1 MLEYDRI
8 DNSEAIDSTRNKLV
22 SKECWL
28 CCFWYFIDKNF
39 NFDDRLCDGCYDMDI
54 KAVSI
59 NNLAIVYVGDK
70 VYRINFAFISKDD
83 TINLIK
89 NSVIIDKRGVL

>member
-8 DNSEAIDSTRNKLV
+8 DNSEGIDSTCNKLV

-28 CCFWYFIDKNF
+28 CCFWYFTNKNF
-39 NFDDRLCDGCYDMDI
+39 NFDDRLCDGCYDMNM
-54 KAVSI
+54 KAVSL
-59 NNLAIVYVGDK
+59 NNLAIVYVKGSA
-70 VYRINFAFISKDD
+70 YRINFAFISKNDA
-83 TINLIK
+83 INLIK

>member
-8 DNSEAIDSTRNKLV
+8 DKSEGIDSTRNKLV

-39 NFDDRLCDGCYDMDI
+39 NFDDRLCNGCHDMNM
-54 KAVSI
+54 KAVSL
-59 NNLAIVYVGDK
+59 NNVAIVYGGNK
-70 VYRINFAFISKDD
+70 VHRINFAFMSKNEA
-83 TINLIK
+83 INLIQK
-89 NSVIIDKRGVL
+89 LCYD